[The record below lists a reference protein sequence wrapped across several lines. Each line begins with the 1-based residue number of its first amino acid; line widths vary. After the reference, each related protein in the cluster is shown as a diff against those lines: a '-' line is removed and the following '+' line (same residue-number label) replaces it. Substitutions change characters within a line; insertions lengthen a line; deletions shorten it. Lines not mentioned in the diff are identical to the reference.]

1 MTGPPAFPLP
11 VLTDTPDG
19 WGPAG
24 PPPELEGIPF
34 APYSKG
40 ERVGRAADFTPA
52 AAAYAR
58 GECEGRGG
66 CGEGGP
72 RRAHAR

>member
-34 APYSKG
+34 APDSKG

-52 AAAYAR
+52 AAADAR
-58 GECEGRGG
+58 GEL
-66 CGEGGP
+66 P
-72 RRAHAR
+72 PFS

>member
-11 VLTDTPDG
+11 ELTDTPDG

-58 GECEGRGG
+58 GELGLGLFGG
-66 CGEGGP
+66 V
-72 RRAHAR
+72 